1 MTRPAAGWDGRRM
14 TQPHVPDEPQRTI
27 VVRGRMSDRLGAGLH
42 GMTLE
47 RGPGRTVIR
56 GRADGARL
64 QALLEA
70 LADLGLEARV
80 GDDGD

>member
-1 MTRPAAGWDGRRM
+1 MTRPTAGWDGRRIM
-14 TQPHVPDEPQRTI
+14 DPPVPDEPQRTI

-56 GRADGARL
+56 GCADGARL
-64 QALLEA
+64 EALLEA
-70 LADLGLEARV
+70 LADLGLEASVR
-80 GDDGD
+80 DERD

>member
-1 MTRPAAGWDGRRM
+1 MAD
-14 TQPHVPDEPQRTI
+14 PHVLDERHCTI

-64 QALLEA
+64 EALLEM
-70 LADLGLEARV
+70 LADLGLEASVCDVR
-80 GDDGD
+80 D

>member
-1 MTRPAAGWDGRRM
+1 MAEP
-14 TQPHVPDEPQRTI
+14 QVPDEPRCTI

-64 QALLEA
+64 EALLEA

>member
-14 TQPHVPDEPQRTI
+14 TEPHVPDDPRCTI

-47 RGPGRTVIR
+47 REPGRTVIR
-56 GRADGARL
+56 GRADAARL
-64 QALLEA
+64 EALLEA
-70 LADLGLEARV
+70 LADLGLEASV
-80 GDDGD
+80 GDEGD

>member
-14 TQPHVPDEPQRTI
+14 TEPHVPDGPQRTI
-27 VVRGRMSDRLGAGLH
+27 VVRGRMSERLGAGLH

-64 QALLEA
+64 EALLEA

>member
-1 MTRPAAGWDGRRM
+1 MTD
-14 TQPHVPDEPQRTI
+14 PHVPDEPRCTI

-47 RGPGRTVIR
+47 RGPGLTVIR
-56 GRADGARL
+56 GRADAARL
-64 QALLEA
+64 EALLEA
-70 LADLGLEARV
+70 LADLGLEARM

>member
-1 MTRPAAGWDGRRM
+1 MTDPAARWDGRRM
-14 TQPHVPDEPQRTI
+14 ADPQVPDEPRWTI
-27 VVRGRMSDRLGAGLH
+27 VVRGRMSDRLGAGLP

-64 QALLEA
+64 EALLEM
-70 LADLGLEARV
+70 LADLGLEASVCDVR
-80 GDDGD
+80 D

>member
-1 MTRPAAGWDGRRM
+1 
-14 TQPHVPDEPQRTI
+14 
-27 VVRGRMSDRLGAGLH
+27 MSDRLGAGLH

-64 QALLEA
+64 EALLEA
-70 LADLGLEARV
+70 LADLGLEASVR
-80 GDDGD
+80 DERD